1 MNHCC
6 SGLIETSPAKPA
18 TVKTKKAK
26 GISQYLLRFWLL
38 LVRTATVRNRAAIAN
53 RKASSKMP
61 VGINETLARYA
72 KPAAK
77 QKTTSTKREMR
88 LVDSLVAITLLVIR
102 PLLLYR
108 RHLGGPNKLAQEL
121 ARHLAAPAQGVT
133 AATIRSHCSRRPSR
147 TPPAD

>member
-1 MNHCC
+1 
-6 SGLIETSPAKPA
+6 
-18 TVKTKKAK
+18 VKTKKAK

-38 LVRTATVRNRAAIAN
+38 LVRTATVRSTAARPS

-77 QKTTSTKREMR
+77 QNTMSTERETR
-88 LVDSLVAITLLVIR
+88 LVDSLVTITLLAIR

-108 RHLGGPNKLAQEL
+108 CHLGGPNK
-121 ARHLAAPAQGVT
+121 PAQ
-133 AATIRSHCSRRPSR
+133 
-147 TPPAD
+147 

>member
-1 MNHCC
+1 
-6 SGLIETSPAKPA
+6 
-18 TVKTKKAK
+18 VKTKKAK

-38 LVRTATVRNRAAIAN
+38 LVRTATVRSRAARPN

-77 QKTTSTKREMR
+77 QNTTSTEREMR
-88 LVDSLVAITLLVIR
+88 LVDSLVTITLLVIG

-108 RHLGGPNKLAQEL
+108 RHLGGPNK
-121 ARHLAAPAQGVT
+121 PAE
-133 AATIRSHCSRRPSR
+133 
-147 TPPAD
+147 

>member
-1 MNHCC
+1 MNHCV

-26 GISQYLLRFWLL
+26 GISQYFLRFWLL
-38 LVRTATVRNRAAIAN
+38 LVRTATVRSRAARPN

-77 QKTTSTKREMR
+77 QNTTSTQREMR
-88 LVDSLVAITLLVIR
+88 LVDSLVTITFLVIR
-102 PLLLYR
+102 PLLLS
-108 RHLGGPNKLAQEL
+108 L
-121 ARHLAAPAQGVT
+121 RHLAGPT
-133 AATIRSHCSRRPSR
+133 SHPL
-147 TPPAD
+147 